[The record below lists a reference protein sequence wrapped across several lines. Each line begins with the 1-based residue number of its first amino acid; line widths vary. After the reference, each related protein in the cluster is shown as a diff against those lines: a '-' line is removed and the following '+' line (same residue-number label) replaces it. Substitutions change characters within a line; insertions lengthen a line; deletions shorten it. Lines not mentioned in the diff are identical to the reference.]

1 MLFRS
6 AKEIALAAVMT
17 ALLLAAQFALAAV
30 QGVEIVTVLFL
41 SYCVAFGARRGMVV
55 AVSFSLIRCFLYGF
69 FPNVVLLYLIY
80 YTLFALVTGWT
91 GRLVCRLP
99 SVAQAAVLAGCAAAM
114 TCCFTLLDDL
124 LTPWM
129 LGYSQK
135 SAQVYFYASLP
146 VMAVQAVCAAATV
159 ALLWI
164 PLSKAFSSVRTA
176 RSPRRKPLA
185 AGSELADAPENGV
198 AQGNAGAQNVRECR
212 ARRRVRGRAFVREK
226 VRGGPSAS
234 ERADEAASAGAAR
247 RRCQIKKI

>member
-55 AVSFSLIRCFLYGF
+55 AVSF
-69 FPNVVLLYLIY
+69 VLLYLIY

-146 VMAVQAVCAAATV
+146 VMAVQAACAAATV

-198 AQGNAGAQNVRECR
+198 AQGNADAQNVRECR